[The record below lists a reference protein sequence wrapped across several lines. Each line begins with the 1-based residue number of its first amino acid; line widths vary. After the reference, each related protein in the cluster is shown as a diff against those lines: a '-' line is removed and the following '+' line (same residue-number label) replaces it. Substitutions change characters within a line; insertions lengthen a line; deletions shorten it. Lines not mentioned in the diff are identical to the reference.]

1 MPPPREYTVDT
12 EKTVPLCVRRV
23 LSGFE
28 MRPAPFDVR
37 LGECKAH

>member
-12 EKTVPLCVRRV
+12 EETVPLCVGRV

-28 MRPAPFDVR
+28 MPPAPFDVSAT
-37 LGECKAH
+37 ECL